1 MDRQSVKVVRTQV
14 HCVPTRSLC
23 FFLLFSF
30 RIYLFMENKPKEKD
44 DIVENKQRKKERMDK
59 VGDLFD
65 GWWEPC
71 QYRLECWSIFRSLRI
86 RILSYKSIFR
96 RQLKHLPDEEDLYLP
111 VSSDNCYS
119 KQILYIFSQ
128 CRASWKI
135 TNKRLLL
142 LSSSKR

>member
-14 HCVPTRSLC
+14 HCVPARSLC
-23 FFLLFSF
+23 FFLLFFFFF

-44 DIVENKQRKKERMDK
+44 DIVENKEWKKERMDK

-111 VSSDNCYS
+111 VSKDNCYS
-119 KQILYIFSQ
+119 KQIFYSF
-128 CRASWKI
+128 
-135 TNKRLLL
+135 TM
-142 LSSSKR
+142 